1 MSRNSVRLKLLF
13 ALVFTSL
20 AAFPV
25 PHLFAEAYV
34 EHDLIS
40 YNGYNLTQGVSK
52 QKILVNSVKPILI
65 KTLPRLESTSKLSV
79 IFLLNLFPTAPR
91 TALSSTILLL

>member
-1 MSRNSVRLKLLF
+1 MSGNSILSKLLF

-20 AAFPV
+20 AAFPI
-25 PHLFAEAYV
+25 PHLFAEVYS

-40 YNGYNLTQGVSK
+40 YNGRNLTQGVSK
-52 QKILVNSVKPILI
+52 QKFLVNSAKPILI
-65 KTLPRLESTSKLSV
+65 KTLLRLESTSKLSV